1 MNFFRLFLIGTMNN
15 NGRTFPFGVIGFL
28 FHEKSMWKSKFL
40 EIILG
45 KYTIK

>member
-1 MNFFRLFLIGTMNN
+1 MNN